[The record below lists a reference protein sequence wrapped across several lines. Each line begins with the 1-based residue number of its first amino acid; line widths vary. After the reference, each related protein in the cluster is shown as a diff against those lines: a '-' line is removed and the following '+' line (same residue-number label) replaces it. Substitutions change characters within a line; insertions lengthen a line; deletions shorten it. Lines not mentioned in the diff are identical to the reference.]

1 MSTLYRTVEGADG
14 TGGVSRL
21 GPGAGS
27 TAPEQVPGAQASGSN
42 GAAALRTDTV
52 VLLLAD
58 IAPAWR
64 AWGWWRIARG
74 AQGLGGVPGLRWGRV
89 LGSGHDGGFGLQPSA
104 SRQGMFAV
112 FRDEGAADAFIRQS
126 PLLQRLQERSRE
138 WALLKL
144 QAWQVRG
151 QWGGQSL
158 ACAAQPP
165 APALPVAALTRASVR
180 PSRAAAFWRHAPL
193 SQADLA
199 AATGCRLAVGLGEA
213 PVLRQATFS
222 LWESVAAMDAYARSG
237 AHLAAIRAAGRE
249 DYFSESMFVRF
260 VPRLLLGRWKGQ
272 PLG

>member
-1 MSTLYRTVEGADG
+1 MNSLYRTAEEADG
-14 TGGVSRL
+14 TGGVARPGL
-21 GPGAGS
+21 GAG
-27 TAPEQVPGAQASGSN
+27 TPAAERAPGAQAPGSGATSE
-42 GAAALRTDTV
+42 LRTDTV
-52 VLLLAD
+52 VLVLAD

-74 AQGLGGVPGLRWGRV
+74 AQGFGGVPGLRWVRA
-89 LGSGHDGGFGLQPSA
+89 LGSGHEGGFGLRPSA
-104 SRQGMFAV
+104 SRQGVFAV
-112 FRDEGAADAFIRQS
+112 FGDEGAADAFIRQS
-126 PLLQRLQERSRE
+126 PLLQRLQDRSRE
-138 WALLKL
+138 WGLLKL

-158 ACAAQPP
+158 ACATQPP
-165 APALPVAALTRASVR
+165 ALALPVAALTRASVR
-180 PSRAAAFWRHAPL
+180 PSRAAGFWRHAPS

-222 LWESVAAMDAYARSG
+222 LWDSVAAMDAYARGG

-249 DYFSESMFVRF
+249 GYFSESMFVRF
-260 VPRLLLGRWKGQ
+260 VPRLLRGRWKGQ